1 MCVVFFVERCGVFF
15 SFCQCHNNTTT
26 TTTTTTTTI
35 CSFFYG
41 FVSLFPSRP
50 VFRMYSKM
58 YSPDDHRYDASPR
71 PASNIDI
78 VRVLAAVDTPKDL
91 HEAISRVVSQLA
103 PVSRVKNGFASST
116 EEAKKNFYLR
126 VVLINVMFTSD
137 KTYQDLVSDVNV
149 AKTWHEYLHDS
160 HADGQPGGR
169 WRKDINTALSWLRNA
184 GQSTLANQSV
194 RMICEVQFTLG
205 VGVGVRGLM
214 HGKTIIM
221 R

>member
-1 MCVVFFVERCGVFF
+1 VCVFFLLEGVGFF
-15 SFCQCHNNTTT
+15 SLFANATTT
-26 TTTTTTTTI
+26 QQQQQQLAH
-35 CSFFYG
+35 SFMALFL
-41 FVSLFPSRP
+41 FFPSRP

-137 KTYQDLVSDVNV
+137 KYPTYQHLVSDVNV